1 MELSQHTNRRFSI
14 YPSGWWD
21 EAKQRVVMRQLPQQ
35 SQLIEGVFKYIT
47 SDVKRDATLQLRRME
62 HEPLEEQRRFKLLNF
77 QYATFSGVFSYRKA
91 SSLVDRSPYIALDI
105 DNLASGEEAEALRDL
120 LAHDR
125 GVETAL
131 CFVSPRGRGVKW
143 IVELPTWCEGK
154 TFREQFDALRDY
166 VGYNYGVDPDRSGS
180 DVCRACF
187 LCWDSGCFIH
197 PKYLI

>member
-1 MELSQHTNRRFSI
+1 MELSQNTNRRFSI

-35 SQLIEGVFKYIT
+35 SQLIEGVFQYIT
-47 SDVKRDATLQLRRME
+47 SDIKREATLKLRDME

-77 QYATFSGVFSYRKA
+77 EYATFSGVFSYRNA
-91 SSLVDRSPYIALDI
+91 SSLLSRSPYIALDI
-105 DNLASGEEAEALRDL
+105 DNLASGEDAEELRDL

-125 GVETAL
+125 EIETAL

-143 IVELPTWCEGK
+143 IVELPTWCEGRN
-154 TFREQFDALRDY
+154 FREQFDSLRDY
-166 VGYNYGVDPDRSGS
+166 VGYNYGIDPDRSGS

-187 LCWDSGCFIH
+187 LSWDSGCYVH